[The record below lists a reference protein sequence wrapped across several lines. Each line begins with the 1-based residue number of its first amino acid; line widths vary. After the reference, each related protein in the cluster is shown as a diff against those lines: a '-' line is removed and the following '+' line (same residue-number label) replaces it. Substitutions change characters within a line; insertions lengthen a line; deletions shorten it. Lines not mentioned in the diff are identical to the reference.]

1 MPEVSHSSREAVR
14 TFSFWVAN
22 RTMGADVLAGLNYAS
37 VFREPGALATAY
49 AIFANTVELD
59 DAGNVQNGTCAE
71 RRAAQYIRQYVT
83 GISAD
88 PPIEEWECE
97 PSPLRGILPWPD
109 GSP

>member
-1 MPEVSHSSREAVR
+1 MPKIWNAHGGAVR

-22 RTMGADVLAGLNYAS
+22 RTMGADVLEGVNFS
-37 VFREPGALATAY
+37 GVFREPSVFAKAH

-59 DAGNVQNGTCAE
+59 DARKVLNAKVAE

-83 GISAD
+83 GTTAD
-88 PPIEEWECE
+88 PLIEQWESE
-97 PSPLRGILPWPD
+97 PSPLRDLLPWPD